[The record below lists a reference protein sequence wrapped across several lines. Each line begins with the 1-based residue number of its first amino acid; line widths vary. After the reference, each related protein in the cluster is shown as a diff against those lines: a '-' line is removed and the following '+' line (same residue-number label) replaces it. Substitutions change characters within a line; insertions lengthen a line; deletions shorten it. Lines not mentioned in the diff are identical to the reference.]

1 MPALFAR
8 KANNAMP
15 KFSIH
20 GVRRS
25 LITLFRVG
33 SFRAGRRGALTMRK
47 LLTLW
52 IARAVAVGISASSF
66 GGSMMLIG
74 VGKAPGGGGGG
85 TPTFNQLAAP
95 AWQNI
100 AFGSSAAMFSGQNI
114 GSVGTGNYTIVSV

>member
-1 MPALFAR
+1 
-8 KANNAMP
+8 
-15 KFSIH
+15 
-20 GVRRS
+20 
-25 LITLFRVG
+25 
-33 SFRAGRRGALTMRK
+33 MRK